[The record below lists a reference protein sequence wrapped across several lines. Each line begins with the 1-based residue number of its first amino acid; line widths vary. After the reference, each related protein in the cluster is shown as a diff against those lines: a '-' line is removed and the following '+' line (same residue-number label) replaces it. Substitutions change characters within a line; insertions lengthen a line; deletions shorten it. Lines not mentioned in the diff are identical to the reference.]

1 MTTKLDK
8 PLKRE
13 VDIKGVLFTV
23 TLAPEGLKIVEKGK
37 RKGHEL
43 TWEQMTRGE
52 VELRADLEDSIT
64 LTRGA
69 DQHSDQRPEV

>member
-13 VDIKGVLFTV
+13 VAINGVLFTV

-37 RKGHEL
+37 RKGQEL
-43 TWEQMTRGE
+43 TWDQMLRGE
-52 VELRADLEDSIT
+52 VKLRADLEDSIA
-64 LTRGA
+64 LTHDA
-69 DQHSDQRPEV
+69 DQRADA